1 MRYIV
6 LFFFYCLLLQGQTAP
21 LPGSPDPTV
30 TAPPVKPE
38 DKCTIEGSVQNAAT
52 GEAIKKVTVNLRQLN
67 SRSMS
72 AFVAATDA
80 SGHYKFE
87 NVDPGRYNLSADKTG
102 FVQQQ
107 YGAKGPSRPGTML
120 TLTAGQNLKDAV
132 FKLTPQGVVTGRVVD
147 EDGDPVRGVILQ
159 SQTYRYSNGKKQLM
173 PSGMATTNDLGEYR
187 IFGLAPGRYY
197 VTAFHQSQQQQAV
210 VVDPKKNYE
219 EGYGPVYYPNAA
231 SADAAAPVEIT
242 PGAQLRGIDLTLTKT
257 RTVRLRG
264 VVTTSATNK
273 PVRANIT
280 LMGRESNGMSMNR
293 SSGRGVDEKGNF
305 EIRGV
310 VPGSYFL
317 VAQTYE
323 DNKQSIAKVPIE
335 VGTSNID
342 GLQIVVNPP
351 ANVTGRVAIENN
363 AETNGATFNV
373 SLQSRVPGPFGGGG
387 GAQTEKD
394 GTFKIRNVTPDAYLL
409 NVSGFRDNFYLKSV
423 RLGDADVTEA
433 GLDFTQGVPSGEITA
448 ILSPDG
454 GQVDGTVQNDK
465 SEPAAGVMVVLI
477 PSAEKR
483 GNQRLY
489 KITTT
494 DSTGKFSLKGITP
507 GEYELFAWE
516 QVEMGAYQDPEFLKP
531 FDSKGESVSI
541 KEKSNETKQLKAIP
555 ADDTK

>member
-1 MRYIV
+1 MRCMV
-6 LFFFYCLLLQGQTAP
+6 LLVSCCLLLPGQILSTSGAAEP
-21 LPGSPDPTV
+21 AV

-38 DKCTIEGSVQNAAT
+38 DKCTIEGSVLNAAT
-52 GEAIKKVTVNLRQLN
+52 GEAVKKVTVNLRQLN
-67 SRSMS
+67 NRSMS
-72 AFVAATDA
+72 NYVASTDA

-107 YGAKGPSRPGTML
+107 YGAKGPARPGTML
-120 TLTAGQNLKDAV
+120 TLTAGQNMKDAV
-132 FKLTPQGVVTGRVVD
+132 FKLIPQGVVTGRVVD

-159 SQTYRYSNGKKQLM
+159 SQTYRYNNGKKQLT

-197 VTAFHQSQQQQAV
+197 VTAFHQNQQQQGV

-219 EGYGPVYYPNAA
+219 EGYGPVYYPNASTA
-231 SADAAAPVEIT
+231 EAAAPLEIT

-257 RTVRLRG
+257 RTVLLRG
-264 VVTTSATNK
+264 VVTASATNK

-280 LMGRESNGMSMNR
+280 LMGRESNGMSMSR
-293 SSGRGVDEKGNF
+293 ASGRSVDDKGNF

-323 DNKQSIAKVPIE
+323 DNKQSVAKVPVE

-351 ANVTGRVAIENN
+351 ADIAGRVAIENN

-394 GTFKIRNVTPDAYLL
+394 GTFIIRHVNAEAYLL
-409 NVSGFRDNFYLKSV
+409 NVSGFRENFYLKSV
-423 RLGDADVTEA
+423 RVGDTDVTEA

-448 ILSPDG
+448 ILSPEG

-465 SEPAAGVMVVLI
+465 SEPAGGATVVLI
-477 PSAEKR
+477 PSVEKR

-494 DSTGKFSLKGITP
+494 DPTGKFSLKGITP
-507 GEYELFAWE
+507 GEYKLFAWE
-516 QVEMGAYQDPEFLKP
+516 QIEMGAYQDPEFLKP

-541 KEKSNETKQLKAIP
+541 KQKSQETRQLKAI
-555 ADDTK
+555 ASDDAK